1 MHLRCLKSVF
11 YVAEADIE
19 YLSRLEAGGLE
30 LEATC
35 IYHTSSSQDNQSD
48 HRHESPPA
56 GGVLT
61 AGHYPGC
68 GNRDRWS
75 TGGSA
80 GGGSDMYGQHRFG
93 LGRNRML
100 ANSGIV
106 STAGGSEAAWRGGA
120 VAGRTLPPAAGQ
132 SAHGTAG
139 LDSANGE
146 RVWPEQVVGE
156 RVEMQPRWQRLLVK
170 TISCMVTSLLTV
182 WAGKATLLIEQIF

>member
-1 MHLRCLKSVF
+1 MRLRCIKSVF
-11 YVAEADIE
+11 YVAEADID

-48 HRHESPPA
+48 HRHEAPTA
-56 GGVLT
+56 GSVLT

-80 GGGSDMYGQHRFG
+80 GGGSDMYGHRFG

-100 ANSGIV
+100 ATSGIV
-106 STAGGSEAAWRGGA
+106 TAGSSEAAWRGGA
-120 VAGRTLPPAAGQ
+120 GAGRTLPPAAGQ
-132 SAHGTAG
+132 TAHGTG
-139 LDSANGE
+139 VLDSANWE
-146 RVWPEQVVGE
+146 RVWPEQVGE

-182 WAGKATLLIEQIF
+182 WAGKSTQFIEQKV